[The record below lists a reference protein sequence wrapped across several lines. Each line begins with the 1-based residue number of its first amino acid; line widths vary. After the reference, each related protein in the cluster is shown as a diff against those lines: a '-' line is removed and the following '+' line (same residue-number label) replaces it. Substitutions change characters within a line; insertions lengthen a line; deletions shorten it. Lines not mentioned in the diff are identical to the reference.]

1 MAKQK
6 PLVCQHL
13 ENISGDVLSRYK
25 NVIRDYVKG
34 QHGVYAL
41 YQKNRLQYVG
51 LASNLRSRLGHHL
64 KDRHAGTWDSFSV
77 YLTVT
82 DEHLRE
88 LESLVLR
95 IATPKGNKLAGQF
108 FNSEDLRPRF
118 RKQITQYH
126 RLELARILGLGARH
140 DIGKV
145 NGRTKVAAVAKK
157 NGRIPTLAKHVS
169 KPFTI
174 RMTYKGKLYK
184 AQVRRDGTIYHR
196 GRRYLSPS
204 AAARAI
210 THGHIDGWRAWK
222 FRRTPRVWVSLDK
235 LRK

>member
-6 PLVCQHL
+6 PLVCKHL
-13 ENISGDVLSRYK
+13 ENISGDVLSRYR
-25 NVIRDYVKG
+25 NVIRDFVKG

-41 YQKNRLQYVG
+41 YQKSRLQYVG
-51 LASNLRSRLGHHL
+51 LASNLRSRLGQHL

-95 IATPKGNKLAGQF
+95 IAATRGNKLVGQF
-108 FNSEDLRPRF
+108 FNSEDLGPRF
-118 RKQITQYH
+118 RRQITDFH
-126 RLELARILGLGARH
+126 RLELARILGLDSRKQ
-140 DIGKV
+140 IGKV
-145 NGRTKVAAVAKK
+145 DGAAKLAAAVKRK
-157 NGRIPTLAKHVS
+157 NGRIPTLAQHVR

-184 AQVRRDGTIYHR
+184 AGQT
-196 GRRYLSPS
+196 
-204 AAARAI
+204 
-210 THGHIDGWRAWK
+210 
-222 FRRTPRVWVSLDK
+222 
-235 LRK
+235 

>member
-6 PLVCQHL
+6 PLVCKHL
-13 ENISGDVLSRYK
+13 ENISGDVLSRYR

-51 LASNLRSRLGHHL
+51 LASNLRSRLGQHL
-64 KDRHAGTWDSFSV
+64 KDRHAGTWDTFSV
-77 YLTVT
+77 YFTVT

-184 AQVRRDGTIYHR
+184 A
-196 GRRYLSPS
+196 
-204 AAARAI
+204 
-210 THGHIDGWRAWK
+210 
-222 FRRTPRVWVSLDK
+222 
-235 LRK
+235 